1 MPPARTLFSRA
12 MDARVFALLLGAA
25 HAACPG
31 AAAPGYYCAGAV
43 ETQCPVG
50 AWCAGGASAN
60 APCYP
65 ATACVVAGLS
75 SQPPCYWNVSTLAG
89 NGTAGFADGAGG
101 AMFNGP
107 RRAVFN
113 GSSLLVSEF
122 QNGRVRKV
130 DIATGSTTTLWSS
143 SVLGGVAIDG
153 SRALFVL
160 SPTNVSFSSNG
171 GAFISTKC
179 AVGTHAD
186 GISFINASFGFW
198 FTKCVFFRAG
208 IPEETPVN
216 QPPPTFSLFKQLPFR
231 KADDALRQQ
240 LRGCCRQ

>member
-1 MPPARTLFSRA
+1 MPPACTSFQRA
-12 MDARVFALLLGAA
+12 VAACVFALLLGAA
-25 HAACPG
+25 RAACPG

-65 ATACVVAGLS
+65 AAACVVAGLS

-89 NGTAGFADGAGG
+89 NGTAGFADGLGG
-101 AMFNGP
+101 VMFNGP

-113 GSSLLVSEF
+113 GSSLLVAEY

-130 DIATGSTTTLWSS
+130 DIATGSTTTLWSGQ
-143 SVLGGVAIDG
+143 VFLGGVAIDG
-153 SRALFVL
+153 SRALYVL
-160 SPTNVSFSSNG
+160 SSPNVSTSSNG
-171 GAFISTKC
+171 GAFTSTLC
-179 AVGTHAD
+179 ATGTHPD

-198 FTKCVFFRAG
+198 LTKCVFLRERR
-208 IPEETPVN
+208 IPE
-216 QPPPTFSLFKQLPFR
+216 
-231 KADDALRQQ
+231 
-240 LRGCCRQ
+240 

>member
-1 MPPARTLFSRA
+1 

-113 GSSLLVSEF
+113 GSSLLVSEY

-143 SVLGGVAIDG
+143 GYGTGGVAIDG
-153 SRALFVL
+153 SRASALFVL

-208 IPEETPVN
+208 HPRKNTRQPT
-216 QPPPTFSLFKQLPFR
+216 PPPRRPFQ
-231 KADDALRQQ
+231 KATIP
-240 LRGCCRQ
+240 